1 MSSIDKNKQL
11 KRNDDIEVKSNQPN
25 SVSKLLNEKNKKLL
39 SYNDEIT
46 TDHLFNNIN
55 KVSMICVNHP
65 I

>member
-1 MSSIDKNKQL
+1 VSSIDKNKQL